1 MRDLLEAWKENG
13 LSLEPNAR
21 ELASHYNA
29 GPTFLGSTFEEKVT
43 NILDLI
49 DNHKGYKSHVRTA
62 LMKEAETT
70 SDFPALFNY
79 ILDRQLLQMYQIQK
93 LDWRQYIKVGSQ
105 RDFRTANIIGVY
117 GLQSTLNAVK
127 ERGEYQNR
135 ELGDGKIPN
144 VLTKYGAQ
152 FGLSWEDI
160 INDDLGAFTDTA
172 MRLANA
178 AARTEMLLA
187 TKLLAQSSGPNTS
200 LFGTALTHPI
210 DGATIDNKD
219 TQVLSADNL
228 FATINAMQN
237 QLDSDGYPIVVDGFH
252 VVVPPKK
259 QKAAL
264 EAVSPAALIATGV
277 GNAAAR
283 QTSANVVAQLNIT
296 IHVNS
301 FLPLVDTTH
310 GDTTWYVIADVSN
323 GTAAQ
328 MNFLAGHEAPEVVM
342 KAPNKSSVQ
351 GGMGS
356 PMDGDFESDTLRWRV
371 RHVLGGTPV
380 DPRMAYAQ
388 AATS

>member
-1 MRDLLEAWKENG
+1 MRDLLEVMEEG
-13 LSLEPNAR
+13 ERLEPSAR
-21 ELASHYNA
+21 QLANRIDH
-29 GPTFLGSTFEEKVT
+29 FEEKVT
-43 NILDLI
+43 YLLDLI
-49 DNHKGYKSHVRTA
+49 DNAKGYSSNKRA
-62 LMKEAETT
+62 YLMREAETT

-79 ILDRQLLQMYQIQK
+79 ILDRQLLSMYRIQK
-93 LDWRQYIKVGSQ
+93 LDWRSYIKVGSQ

-117 GLQSTLNAVK
+117 GLQSTLNEVK

-135 ELGDGKIPN
+135 NLGDGKVGN
-144 VLTKYGAQ
+144 VVKKYGAQ

-172 MRLANA
+172 TRLANA

-187 TKLLAQSSGPNTS
+187 TKLFAQSTGPNTS
-200 LFGTALTHPI
+200 LFGATITHPI
-210 DGATIDNKD
+210 DGSAITNLGS
-219 TQVLSADNL
+219 LSLAGSSGSDNL
-228 FATINAMQN
+228 FSTINLMQN
-237 QLDSDGYPIVVDGFH
+237 QKDYDGYPIVVDGFH
-252 VVVPPKK
+252 LVVPPKL

-264 EAVSPAALIATGV
+264 EAVNPAALIAVGQ

-283 QTSANVVAQLNIT
+283 QTSANVTAQLDIT

-310 GDTTWYVIADVSN
+310 GDTTWYLFADLAKN
-323 GTAAQ
+323 GGMPAAQ

-371 RHVLGGTPV
+371 RHVLGGTQV

>member
-1 MRDLLEAWKENG
+1 MSQRDLLEVMQEG
-13 LSLEPNAR
+13 ERLEPSAVQ
-21 ELASHYNA
+21 LASRIDH
-29 GPTFLGSTFEEKVT
+29 FEEKVVYL
-43 NILDLI
+43 LDLI
-49 DNHKGYKSHVRTA
+49 DNHPGYSSNKRRY

-79 ILDRQLLQMYQIQK
+79 ILDRQLYQQYKIQK
-93 LDWRQYIKVGSQ
+93 LDWRDYIKTGTQ
-105 RDFRTANIIGVY
+105 RDFRVANIIGVY
-117 GLQSTLNAVK
+117 GLQSVLNTVK

-135 ELGDGKIPN
+135 QLGDGKVGN
-144 VLTKYGAQ
+144 QLLKYGAQ

-172 MRLANA
+172 TRLSNA

-187 TKLLAQSSGPNTS
+187 TKLLAASTGPNTA
-200 LFGTALTHPI
+200 LFGNTVTHPI
-210 DGATIDNKD
+210 DQTAIVNLGTLTLNGSDGIA
-219 TQVLSADNL
+219 NL
-228 FATINAMQN
+228 FTTVNLMQN
-237 QLDSDGYPIVVDGFH
+237 QKDFDGYPIIVDGFH
-252 VVVPPKK
+252 LVVPPKL

-264 EAVSPAALIATGV
+264 EAVNPAALIAV
-277 GNAAAR
+277 GQTNASAR
-283 QTSANVVAQLNIT
+283 QTSANVTALLNIN

-310 GDTTWYVIADVSN
+310 GDTTWYLVADQSN

-371 RHVLGGTPV
+371 RHVLGGVQV

>member
-1 MRDLLEAWKENG
+1 
-13 LSLEPNAR
+13 
-21 ELASHYNA
+21 
-29 GPTFLGSTFEEKVT
+29 
-43 NILDLI
+43 
-49 DNHKGYKSHVRTA
+49 
-62 LMKEAETT
+62 MKEAEST

-79 ILDRQLLQMYQIQK
+79 ILDRQLYQMYAIQK
-93 LDWRQYIKVGSQ
+93 LDWRAYIKTGTQ

-117 GLQSTLNAVK
+117 GLQSTLASVK
-127 ERGEYQNR
+127 ERGEYKNR
-135 ELGDGKIPN
+135 ILGDGKVGN

-172 MRLANA
+172 QRLSNA
-178 AARTEMLLA
+178 ASRTEMLLA
-187 TKLLAQSSGPNTS
+187 TQLIAQSSGPNTS
-200 LFGTALTHPI
+200 LFGATITHPI
-210 DGATIDNKD
+210 DGAAITNKD

-228 FATINAMQN
+228 FATITAMMN
-237 QLDSDGYPIVVDGFH
+237 QVDFDGYPIVVDGFH
-252 VVVPPKK
+252 LVVPPAKH
-259 QKAAL
+259 KAAL
-264 EAVSPAALIATGV
+264 EAVSPAALIAVGQ

-283 QTSANVVAQLNIT
+283 QTSANVAALLNIT

-310 GDTTWYVIADVSN
+310 GTTTWYVIADVSN

-328 MNFLAGHEAPEVVM
+328 MNFLSGHEAPEVVM

-356 PMDGDFESDTLRWRV
+356 PTDGDFESDTLRWRV
-371 RHVLGGTPV
+371 RHVLGGTQV

>member
-1 MRDLLEAWKENG
+1 MRDLLEVIQEG
-13 LSLEPNAR
+13 EQMEPSAR
-21 ELASHYNA
+21 KLASRIDR
-29 GPTFLGSTFEEKVT
+29 FEEKVT
-43 NILDLI
+43 YLLGLI
-49 DNHKGYKSHVRTA
+49 DNQPGFSSNKRAY
-62 LMKEAETT
+62 LMREAETT

-79 ILDRQLLQMYQIQK
+79 ILDRQLMQMYQIQK
-93 LDWRQYIKVGSQ
+93 LDWRQYIKTGTQ
-105 RDFRTANIIGVY
+105 RDFKVANIIGVY
-117 GLQSTLNAVK
+117 GLQAVLGSVK
-127 ERGEYQNR
+127 ERGEYVNR
-135 ELGDGKIPN
+135 NLGDGKIPN
-144 VLTKYGAQ
+144 SLAKYGAQ

-172 MRLANA
+172 MRLSNA

-187 TKLLAQSSGPNTS
+187 TKLIAQSSGPNTA
-200 LFGTALTHPI
+200 LFGTSLSHPI
-210 DGATIDNKD
+210 DGKTIVNKD
-219 TQVLSADNL
+219 TLVLSADNL
-228 FATINAMQN
+228 FATITALQN
-237 QLDSDGYPIVVDGFH
+237 QLDYDGYPIVVDGFH
-252 VVVPPKK
+252 LVVAPAKR
-259 QKAAL
+259 KAAL
-264 EAVSPAALIATGV
+264 EAVSPAALIAVGQ

-283 QTSANVVAQLNIT
+283 QTSANVAADLDIT

-310 GDTTWYVIADVSN
+310 GDTSWYVIADVKN

-328 MNFLAGHEAPEVVM
+328 MNFLSGHENPEVVM

>member
-1 MRDLLEAWKENG
+1 MRELLEAFGDAG
-13 LSLEPNAR
+13 LLEPNAAD
-21 ELASHYNA
+21 LARKFNG
-29 GPTFLGSTFEEKVT
+29 GPTFLGTTFEEKVT
-43 NILDLI
+43 SILDLI

-93 LDWRQYIKVGSQ
+93 LDWREYIKTGTQ

-117 GLQSTLNAVK
+117 GLQSTLTSVK
-127 ERGEYQNR
+127 ERGEYKNR
-135 ELGDGKIPN
+135 ELGDGKVPN
-144 VLTKYGAQ
+144 VLAKYGAQ

-187 TKLLAQSSGPNTS
+187 TQLLAQSSGPNTS

-210 DGATIDNKD
+210 DGATIVNKD
-219 TQVLSADNL
+219 VQVLSSDNL
-228 FATINAMQN
+228 FATISAMQN
-237 QLDSDGYPIVVDGFH
+237 QLDFDGYPIVVDGFH
-252 VVVPPKK
+252 LVVPPTK

-264 EAVSPAALIATGV
+264 EAVNPAALIATGV

-283 QTSANVVAQLNIT
+283 QTSANVTAQLNIT
-296 IHVNS
+296 IHVNA

-310 GDTTWYVIADVSN
+310 GSTTWYVIADQSN

-328 MNFLAGHEAPEVVM
+328 MNFLSGHEAPEVVM

>member
-1 MRDLLEAWKENG
+1 M
-13 LSLEPNAR
+13 
-21 ELASHYNA
+21 
-29 GPTFLGSTFEEKVT
+29 
-43 NILDLI
+43 
-49 DNHKGYKSHVRTA
+49 YK
-62 LMKEAETT
+62 
-70 SDFPALFNY
+70 
-79 ILDRQLLQMYQIQK
+79 IQK
-93 LDWRQYIKVGSQ
+93 LDWREYIKTGTQ
-105 RDFRTANIIGVY
+105 RDFRTANVIGVY
-117 GLQSTLNAVK
+117 GLQSTLNEVK

-135 ELGDGKIPN
+135 TLGDGKVGN
-144 VLTKYGAQ
+144 VVKKYGSQ

-172 MRLANA
+172 MRLSNA

-187 TKLLAQSSGPNTS
+187 TKLIAQSSGPNTS
-200 LFGTALTHPI
+200 LFGTPVAHPI
-210 DGATIDNKD
+210 DGTSITNKD
-219 TQVLSADNL
+219 VLTLNADNL
-228 FATINAMQN
+228 FSTVNAMQN
-237 QLDSDGYPIVVDGFH
+237 QLDFDGYPIIVDGFH
-252 VVVPPKK
+252 LVVPPKK

-264 EAVSPAALIATGV
+264 EAVNPAALIAVGV

-283 QTSANVVAQLNIT
+283 QTSANVTALLNIK

-310 GDTTWYVIADVSN
+310 GDTTWYVIADIAN

-342 KAPNKSSVQ
+342 KAPNKSSVN

-371 RHVLGGTPV
+371 RHVLGGTQV

>member
-1 MRDLLEAWKENG
+1 MSLRDLLEVMEEG
-13 LSLEPNAR
+13 ERLEPSAR
-21 ELASHYNA
+21 QLANRIPH
-29 GPTFLGSTFEEKVT
+29 FEEKVT
-43 NILDLI
+43 YLLDLI
-49 DNHKGYKSHVRTA
+49 DNHKGYSSNKRA
-62 LMKEAETT
+62 YLMREAEST

-79 ILDRQLLQMYQIQK
+79 ILDRQLYQMYQIQK
-93 LDWRQYIKVGSQ
+93 LDWRTYIKTGTQ
-105 RDFRTANIIGVY
+105 RDFRTANIIGTY
-117 GLQSTLNAVK
+117 GLQSALNAVK
-127 ERGEYQNR
+127 ERGEYQNAA
-135 ELGDGKIPN
+135 LADGKVSN
-144 VLTKYGAQ
+144 VLSKYGRQ

-172 MRLANA
+172 QRLANA

-200 LFGTALTHPI
+200 LFGNTITHPI
-210 DGATIDNKD
+210 DGTAITNLGTLTLNGASGI
-219 TQVLSADNL
+219 DNL
-228 FATINAMQN
+228 FSTIVAMQN
-237 QLDSDGYPIVVDGFH
+237 QKDFDGYPIVVDGFH
-252 VVVPPKK
+252 LVVPPKL

-264 EAVSPAALIATGV
+264 EAVNPAALIAVGQ

-283 QTSANVVAQLNIT
+283 QTSANVTAQLNIT

-310 GDTTWYVIADVSN
+310 GDTTWYVIADQSN
-323 GTAAQ
+323 GIAAQ

-356 PMDGDFESDTLRWRV
+356 PMDGDFETDTLRWRV
-371 RHVLGGTPV
+371 RHVLGGTQV